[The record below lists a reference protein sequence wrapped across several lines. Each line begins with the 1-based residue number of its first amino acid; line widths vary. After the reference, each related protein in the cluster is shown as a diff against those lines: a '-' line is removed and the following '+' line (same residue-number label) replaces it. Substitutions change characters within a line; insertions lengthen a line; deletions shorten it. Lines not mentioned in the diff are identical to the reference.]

1 MKSLSAV
8 SCLLALTVV
17 VACGDGDEA
26 TESSTVLPDATVS
39 AETSVDSAVE
49 GSSAEATG
57 GDGASSTDGAD
68 ATSNGDGGALDD
80 GADGTAIVADVR
92 ADGPGGDGSLILG
105 GDGANA
111 DASFQFKN
119 PVATDL
125 LSYNDVHTD
134 CTTVAGA
141 TAGTFVMTCQEKAG
155 SSGPCRTITIT
166 FAVTNPTT
174 GPTTGQV
181 LTTVAK
187 ASPASGEAVVA
198 YQESI
203 DCTAASTNGWTVVPG
218 GGTLTIDNR
227 GDTGMFFTL
236 ANVPMG
242 PATSP
247 GVVNQNATGTFTLG
261 GTGFTTLPFD

>member
-8 SCLLALTVV
+8 SCCFALTVL
-17 VACGDGDEA
+17 VACGDGDQA
-26 TESSTVLPDATVS
+26 TENSTIPPDAP
-39 AETSVDSAVE
+39 ASVDGAVE
-49 GSSAEATG
+49 GSTADATG
-57 GDGASSTDGAD
+57 GDGASSTDAAD
-68 ATSNGDGGALDD
+68 ATSNDGDGGGVLDD
-80 GADGTAIVADVR
+80 GADGATIVADVR
-92 ADGPGGDGSLILG
+92 VDGPGGDGSLILG

-119 PVATDL
+119 PVGTDL
-125 LSYNDVHTD
+125 LSNNDVHAD

-155 SSGPCRTITIT
+155 GSGPCRTITIT
-166 FAVTNPTT
+166 FATSPTT

-181 LTTVAK
+181 LTIVAK
-187 ASPASGEAVVA
+187 ATPAMGEAVVA

-203 DCTAASTNGWTVVPG
+203 DCTAANTNGWTVAQG
-218 GGTLTIDNR
+218 GGTLKIDNR

-236 ANVPMG
+236 TNVPMG

-247 GVVNQNATGTFTLG
+247 GVVNQNATGTFTFG
-261 GTGFTTLPFD
+261 GTGFTSLPFG

>member
-1 MKSLSAV
+1 MKSLSAG
-8 SCLLALTVV
+8 SCLLALTVL

-26 TESSTVLPDATVS
+26 TENSMVMPDATVS
-39 AETSVDSAVE
+39 AEASPDVAVE
-49 GSSAEATG
+49 GSSADATA
-57 GDGASSTDGAD
+57 DGASSAD
-68 ATSNGDGGALDD
+68 AGDSTSSADGDAALGD
-80 GADGTAIVADVR
+80 GADGATPVADAR
-92 ADGPGGDGSLILG
+92 ADGPGGDGGLILG

-125 LSYNDVHTD
+125 LSYNDVHAD

-141 TAGTFVMTCQEKAG
+141 TAGTFVMTCQEKSG
-155 SSGPCRTITIT
+155 SSGPCRTITVT
-166 FAVTNPTT
+166 FATNPTT
-174 GPTTGQV
+174 GPVTGQV

-187 ASPASGEAVVA
+187 ASPALGEAVVA

-203 DCTAASTNGWTVVPG
+203 DCTAANTNGWTVAQG

-242 PATSP
+242 PTTSP
-247 GVVNQNATGTFTLG
+247 GVVNQNASGTFTFG
-261 GTGFTTLPFD
+261 GTGFSTLPFG

>member
-8 SCLLALTVV
+8 SCLLALTVA

-26 TESSTVLPDATVS
+26 TQNSTVLPDATVS
-39 AETSVDSAVE
+39 AEASADGAVE
-49 GSSAEATG
+49 ASSTDATG
-57 GDGASSTDGAD
+57 GDGASSTDAGD

-125 LSYNDVHTD
+125 LSYNDVHAD

-166 FAVTNPTT
+166 FATNPTT

-187 ASPASGEAVVA
+187 AAPATGEAVVA

-203 DCTAASTNGWTVVPG
+203 DCTAASTNGWTVVQG
-218 GGTLTIDNR
+218 GGTLTIDTR

-247 GVVNQNATGTFTLG
+247 GVVNQNASGTFTLG